1 MSNGYSDA
9 MSIFTKFLKPVFG
22 HLRQEDH
29 LSAIFV
35 NDSYLQGDTEQEC
48 MNIVKAI
55 VDLLLK
61 LGFIVHEKKS
71 VLKPTQKIEF
81 LGFIIDSNS
90 MTIEINREKAEHIL
104 LKIRKFLQNPSPTI
118 RKLASVV
125 GSVISIFPAIP
136 LGKLHYRALE
146 KEKISLLKEKCGNYE
161 AKILSLNKHAIEDLK
176 WWLGAIPNAKNNI
189 NTPQTD
195 FEINTDASETGWGAT
210 DGSNPTSGFWS
221 ENDKKYHIS

>member
-1 MSNGYSDA
+1 MR
-9 MSIFTKFLKPVFG
+9 IFTKILKPVFG
-22 HLRQEDH
+22 HLRQEGH
-29 LSAIFV
+29 LSVIFV
-35 NDSYLQGDTEQEC
+35 DDSYLQGDTEQEC
-48 MNIVKAI
+48 MNNIKAT

-104 LKIRKFLQNPSPTI
+104 LKIRKFLQNPSPVI

-125 GSVISIFPAIP
+125 GSVISIFLAIS
-136 LGKLHYRALE
+136 LGKLHYPALE

-161 AKILSLNKHAIEDLK
+161 AKISSLNKHTIEDLK
-176 WWLGAIPNAKNNI
+176 WLGAIPNAKNNI
-189 NTPQTD
+189 STPQIKILRSTTMPVKRNGEPRMAPTLLGG
-195 FEINTDASETGWGAT
+195 FGQKIIRNTTLTIW
-210 DGSNPTSGFWS
+210 N
-221 ENDKKYHIS
+221 Y

>member
-1 MSNGYSDA
+1 MMFLKLLRGGVWMASVDLKDTFFTVPVHKLHQKSFMFEWIQKFYKFVGMRNGYSDA
-9 MSIFTKFLKPVFG
+9 MRIFTKILKLVFG
-22 HLRQEDH
+22 HLRQEGH
-29 LSAIFV
+29 LSVTFV
-35 NDSYLQGDTEQEC
+35 DDFYLQGDTEQEC
-48 MNIVKAI
+48 MNNIKAT

-146 KEKISLLKEKCGNYE
+146 KEKSPC
-161 AKILSLNKHAIEDLK
+161 
-176 WWLGAIPNAKNNI
+176 
-189 NTPQTD
+189 
-195 FEINTDASETGWGAT
+195 
-210 DGSNPTSGFWS
+210 
-221 ENDKKYHIS
+221 